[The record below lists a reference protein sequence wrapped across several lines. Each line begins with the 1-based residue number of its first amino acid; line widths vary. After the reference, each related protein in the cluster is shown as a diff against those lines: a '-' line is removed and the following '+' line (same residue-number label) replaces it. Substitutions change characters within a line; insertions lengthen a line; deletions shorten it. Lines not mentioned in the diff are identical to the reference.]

1 MVEDWHSFTS
11 LQNDEP
17 SQAEVDAYVEYE
29 FPDDEDF
36 ALQLD
41 INTTSKFVYIG
52 YWVSLSAT
60 NAYLFITCFTVDEVE
75 AACKKL
81 QLHTDTESDGE

>member
-1 MVEDWHSFTS
+1 MVEDWHSFKLIFTS

-17 SQAEVDAYVEYE
+17 SQAEVDTYVEYE

-41 INTTSKFVYIG
+41 INTTSKFVYIVCRM
-52 YWVSLSAT
+52 YLSAAKYY
-60 NAYLFITCFTVDEVE
+60 NLF
-75 AACKKL
+75 
-81 QLHTDTESDGE
+81 HS

>member
-1 MVEDWHSFTS
+1 MHGRRLAYLLIFTS
-11 LQNDEP
+11 SQNDEP

-41 INTTSKFVYIG
+41 INTTSKFVYI
-52 YWVSLSAT
+52 VCRPSLSAT
-60 NAYLFITCFTVDEVE
+60 KYIFIYNLF
-75 AACKKL
+75 
-81 QLHTDTESDGE
+81 HS

>member
-1 MVEDWHSFTS
+1 MVEDWHSFTLVFTS

-17 SQAEVDAYVEYE
+17 SQAEVDTYVEYE

-41 INTTSKFVYIG
+41 INTTSKFVYI
-52 YWVSLSAT
+52 VCRVCLSAT
-60 NAYLFITCFTVDEVE
+60 KYYNLF
-75 AACKKL
+75 
-81 QLHTDTESDGE
+81 HS